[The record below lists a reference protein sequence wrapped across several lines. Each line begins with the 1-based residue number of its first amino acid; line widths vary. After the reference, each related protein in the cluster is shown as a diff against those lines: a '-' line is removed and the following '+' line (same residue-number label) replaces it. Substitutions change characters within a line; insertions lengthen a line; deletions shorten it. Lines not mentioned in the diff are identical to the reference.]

1 MIKDRNGRIIPENV
15 NQNKILHL
23 LYDTKAGRCLLKILT
38 KPALSELAGK
48 FMDSPLSV
56 PLVRPFIR
64 RNNINMSQFRNE
76 KYHSFNSFFTRK
88 IRPECRPVN
97 TSPESFISP
106 CDGKLTV
113 CRIKGR
119 KSIFRIKNSCY
130 STADLIGDKRLAEMY
145 SGGYC
150 MIFRLGVDD
159 YHRYCFPDSGT
170 QTGNLFIRGE
180 LHTVN
185 PITVGKFNIYRRNS
199 RERAIL
205 HTDNFGEIIQVE
217 VGAMLVGR
225 ICNSHVR
232 NFRRGDEKGK
242 FEYGGSTIVLLV
254 QKGQICIDRD
264 IAENS
269 AKGIETAVKYG
280 ERIAVKN
287 NGSHE

>member
-1 MIKDRNGRIIPENV
+1 MIKDRNGSIIPENT

-23 LYDTKAGRCLLKILT
+23 LYDTKAGRCMLKILT
-38 KPALSELAGK
+38 KPTISKIVGK
-48 FMDSPLSV
+48 FMDSPLSI

-76 KYHSFNSFFTRK
+76 NYHSFNSFFTRK

-97 TSPESFISP
+97 TSPECLISP

-113 CRIKGR
+113 CRINSR
-119 KSIFRIKNSCY
+119 KSIFKIKNSCY
-130 STADLIGDKRLAEMY
+130 STADLIGDSHLAEMY
-145 SGGYC
+145 TGGYC

-159 YHRYCFPDSGT
+159 YHRYCFPDSGI
-170 QTGNLFIRGE
+170 QTGNLFIHGE

-185 PITVGKFNIYRRNS
+185 PITVGKYNIYRRNS
-199 RERAIL
+199 RERTIL
-205 HTDNFGEIIQVE
+205 HTDNFGKIIQVE

-225 ICNSHVR
+225 ICNRHVR
-232 NFRRGDEKGK
+232 KFRRGDEKGK

-254 QKGQICIDRD
+254 QKGKIKIDRD

-269 AKGIETAVKYG
+269 MKGIETAVKFG
-280 ERIAVKN
+280 ERIAITHYYK
-287 NGSHE
+287 E